1 MPEVDAADLVA
12 TYRDARK
19 ARGEA
24 TAPLDLFAA
33 IQTDRTFRIPSIRL
47 AEAQARTRRRARS
60 CTASTGSRRCS
71 AACSA
76 RATPIEIPF
85 VFGTADLPNGEQF
98 SGKGPEV
105 DALTAATMD
114 TWLRFART
122 GDAGFA
128 AYDAGRRATRVFGRD
143 VRDEDDP
150 HAAERKLW
158 EGRL

>member
-1 MPEVDAADLVA
+1 M
-12 TYRDARK
+12 YRFDWESPML
-19 ARGEA
+19 GGM
-24 TAPLDLFAA
+24 L
-33 IQTDRTFRIPSIRL
+33 
-47 AEAQARTRRRARS
+47 
-60 CTASTGSRRCS
+60 G
-71 AACSA
+71 ACHA
-76 RATPIEIPF
+76 VELPF
-85 VFGTADLPNGEQF
+85 VFGTVDLPNGEQF

-143 VRDEDDP
+143 VRDENDP